1 MKGSSRFNGDVEPD
15 SISELDSVSILES
28 EEAHEPSVVLGSLA
42 FALNLNFF
50 SRLNVGNLES
60 FDVLLSSGETSYVDE
75 SSGSPREC
83 TGVSNFPDLAEL
95 GSSRNDRSIVKRDL

>member
-15 SISELDSVSILES
+15 SIPEFDSVSILES
-28 EEAHEPSVVLGSLA
+28 EEAHEPSVVLRSLA

-50 SRLNVGNLES
+50 SRLNIGNLES

-83 TGVSNFPDLAEL
+83 TGVANFPNLAEL
-95 GSSRNDRSIVKRDL
+95 GSSRNDRSIVESDL